1 VAEARDKAPNDSAR
15 APDASAALRADG
27 PALEVRYGPA
37 GRDTLAEIVGEL
49 APDAR
54 PPKSPG
60 IEPTLTV
67 GEAFVERE
75 TLAAIHA
82 ELISEAHEAASP
94 VPRHSP
100 PHPVEPPRPNRVPR
114 PESRPA
120 PTAAPTEIFQLLTF
134 VVRGTDVSRLA
145 SERARRQFV
154 EQTLLERLPVH
165 SIDEVERI
173 DASPWTEQQSVV
185 LRVLCRVS
193 TDDS

>member
-1 VAEARDKAPNDSAR
+1 VAETHDKPPNESA
-15 APDASAALRADG
+15 

-49 APDAR
+49 APSLRR
-54 PPKSPG
+54 PKPAG
-60 IEPTLTV
+60 TEPTLTV
-67 GEAFVERE
+67 GEGFVEHE

-82 ELISEAHEAASP
+82 ELLSDSDEVVASAVPADSAAP
-94 VPRHSP
+94 L
-100 PHPVEPPRPNRVPR
+100 EPPRPRVPR

-120 PTAAPTEIFQLLTF
+120 PASPRLGAAAVQEPIAATQIFQLLTF

-193 TDDS
+193 TDDG